1 MKVKCP
7 VCGIEG
13 FLQIRGSSARIQ
25 HYKGFINGKRKY
37 EYHKIPK
44 SLLPSIMEVNGSK
57 NSEVKTLNLGFNQE
71 KNGPVVQ
78 SGMNAALALHSINW
92 DLYRQWLLSRYPRRS
107 ALDRLNYAK
116 KYYQCLLR
124 RDLSSLQMLPDDKRV
139 HAMKGLAAISKFLG
153 IYSEWKDLVKRFD
166 LKWSSRSS
174 LRSFLSILSYNLND
188 SKKWLFNIIQKIP
201 MKYKVYLSFLALT
214 GVRAI
219 EGERSLNL
227 ILSLNERNQLN
238 QYYDEELSM
247 LRHFAYPEL
256 FIHGSKNLFI
266 SFIDKD
272 FLNIILDKG
281 SRITHAGLISYVNRA
296 GYNCRANELRKMF
309 ATTLRDEG
317 LPSELIDLL
326 QGRLSG
332 SIFKAFY
339 YKPILSEIREKVE
352 RALEPLR
359 NEILSYF

>member
-13 FLQIRGSSARIQ
+13 FLQIRGSSARVQ
-25 HYKGFINGKRKY
+25 HYKGFVNGKRIY

-44 SLLPSIMEVNGSK
+44 ALLSTIMEVNGSK
-57 NSEVKTLNLGFNQE
+57 SLEVKNLNLGFNQE

-116 KYYQCLLR
+116 KYYQCLLKG
-124 RDLSSLQMLPDDKRV
+124 DLSSLQMLSDDKRV

-153 IYSEWKDLVKRFD
+153 LYSEWKDLVKRFD

-174 LRSFLSILSYNLND
+174 LKSFLSILSYNIND
-188 SKKWLFNIIQKIP
+188 SKKWLFDVIQKIP
-201 MKYKVYLSFLALT
+201 MKYKVYLAFLALT
-214 GVRAI
+214 GIRAI

-227 ILSLNERNQLN
+227 IFSLNEKNQLDR
-238 QYYDEELSM
+238 YFDEELSM
-247 LRHFAYPEL
+247 LCHFAYPQL
-256 FIHGSKNLFI
+256 FIRGSKNVFI
-266 SFIDKD
+266 SFIDKK
-272 FLNIILDKG
+272 FLSIILNKG
-281 SRITHAGLISYVNRA
+281 SKVTHAGLISYVNRA
-296 GYNCRANELRKMF
+296 GYNCRANELRKLF
-309 ATTLRDEG
+309 ATTLRDKG
-317 LPSELIDLL
+317 LPSEIIDLL

-339 YKPILSEIREKVE
+339 YKPILRKIKEKVN
-352 RALEPLR
+352 RTLKPLR
-359 NEILSYF
+359 KEILKHF